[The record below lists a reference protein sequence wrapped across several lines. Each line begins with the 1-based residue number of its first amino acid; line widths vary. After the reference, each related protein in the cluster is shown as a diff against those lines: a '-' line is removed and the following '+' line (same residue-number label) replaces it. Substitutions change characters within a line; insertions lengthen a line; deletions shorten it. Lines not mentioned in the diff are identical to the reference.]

1 METDT
6 VFDIEEIKKIV
17 PHRYPFLLV
26 DRVTEIN
33 GTESIK
39 GYKNI
44 TFNEPVFQGHFP
56 QQAVFPGV
64 LVVEAMAQLGAVLVL
79 RKFPEDKR
87 MAYFAGIE
95 KAKFRKVVVPGDRLE
110 MELKIVRNRDTFVIM
125 EGKATVDGKVAAQA
139 IMSSMLAK

>member
-1 METDT
+1 METGT

-64 LVVEAMAQLGAVLVL
+64 LIVEAMAQLGAVLVL

>member
-64 LVVEAMAQLGAVLVL
+64 LIVEAMAQLGAVLVL

-95 KAKFRKVVVPGDRLE
+95 KAKFRKVVVPGDHLE